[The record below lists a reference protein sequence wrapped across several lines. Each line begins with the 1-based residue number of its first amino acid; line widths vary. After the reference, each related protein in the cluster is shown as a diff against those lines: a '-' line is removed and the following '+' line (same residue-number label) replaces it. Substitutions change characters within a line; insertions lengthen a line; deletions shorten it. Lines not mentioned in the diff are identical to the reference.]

1 MAPRPTCGSLLSLGV
16 EGGVYGG
23 CWSPLAPLRPA
34 AVLLGSWFQMW
45 AACVSLPRE
54 AHVTGRWLSPESGR
68 GTLLQAQGRLG
79 DKPPAGLRGASRL
92 PWVPAAAS
100 GEVSVAWG
108 SPLLKSA
115 WTLGDRAGGPP
126 ALSSGGAWGPHSEG
140 RQGVWE
146 ATLVHQ
152 LCPALGISWRQT
164 CAVGMVGH
172 PGLACEHRGC
182 HWAEGLALSSSGG
195 VQGRLRARVVLTSWG
210 QRVGVLGSGGLL
222 SDD

>member
-1 MAPRPTCGSLLSLGV
+1 MVGAGPL
-16 EGGVYGG
+16 
-23 CWSPLAPLRPA
+23 SPLLGQLPCSWARGFRCGRPVSA
-34 AVLLGSWFQMW
+34 SRARLTSLVGGYLLNQAEGLCCKRRGGWVTSHLQ
-45 AACVSLPRE
+45 VS
-54 AHVTGRWLSPESGR
+54 
-68 GTLLQAQGRLG
+68 
-79 DKPPAGLRGASRL
+79 GASRL